1 MGRRRRK
8 VVRIPKKKLPKVFL
22 CPKCNQQS
30 IRIEIIDESGGER
43 KATIKC
49 GNLNCGFTKEI
60 QIKPFFKEI
69 DVYCQFID
77 EFYGS

>member
-8 VVRIPKKKLPKVFL
+8 VVRIPKKRLPKVFL

-30 IRIEIIDESGGER
+30 IRIEIIDKGEGER
-43 KATIKC
+43 KAAIKC
-49 GNLNCGFTKEI
+49 GNLNCGFTKEV